1 MDYFII
7 AQDESADQQFRFA
20 GLKST
25 NKIIEVTPDQAD
37 DIQDI
42 TIVFVEGQADS
53 VYPDY
58 IGKPV
63 VLVADEVK
71 KVLELHDPKLVF
83 KCAILSD
90 PKHSMQKVYWL
101 LLLPRVD
108 CLSERTEFQ
117 KTGAVKRIVIDQ
129 AKAAGHAIFRVQGL
143 LEKHV
148 FIPLDVAESLLRRE
162 LLGIRLE
169 KVEQDR
175 GDSDISQS
183 DAFQPG
189 AFKEGAVRS

>member
-7 AQDESADQQFRFA
+7 AQDESVDQQFRFA

-117 KTGAVKRIVIDQ
+117 KTGAVKTIVIDQ

-169 KVEQDR
+169 KVDHDR
-175 GDSDISQS
+175 GDSDVCQA

-189 AFKEGAVRS
+189 AFKEGSVR

>member
-7 AQDESADQQFRFA
+7 AQDERADQQFRFA

-71 KVLELHDPKLVF
+71 KVLELHDPELVF

-108 CLSERTEFQ
+108 CLSERTEFH

-129 AKAAGHAIFRVQGL
+129 EKAAGHAIFRVRGL

-169 KVEQDR
+169 KVDHDS
-175 GDSDISQS
+175 GDSDGLRLDSRQEEIMR
-183 DAFQPG
+183 
-189 AFKEGAVRS
+189 K

>member
-1 MDYFII
+1 M
-7 AQDESADQQFRFA
+7 
-20 GLKST
+20 
-25 NKIIEVTPDQAD
+25 
-37 DIQDI
+37 
-42 TIVFVEGQADS
+42 
-53 VYPDY
+53 
-58 IGKPV
+58 
-63 VLVADEVK
+63 
-71 KVLELHDPKLVF
+71 LELHDPKLVF

-169 KVEQDR
+169 MVEQDR
-175 GDSDISQS
+175 GDSGVSQS

-189 AFKEGAVRS
+189 AVKEGSVRP